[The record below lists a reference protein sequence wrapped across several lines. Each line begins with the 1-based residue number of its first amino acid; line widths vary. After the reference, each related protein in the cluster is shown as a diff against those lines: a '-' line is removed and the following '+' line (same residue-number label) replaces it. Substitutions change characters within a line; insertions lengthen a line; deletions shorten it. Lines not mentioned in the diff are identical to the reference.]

1 MVATHSHRS
10 KSSMASR
17 EIATTYGSYGD
28 NSRLS
33 MLPKAPTTMHPSGQP
48 GQHLRKLMG
57 VAPGANSTFNSR
69 LMKTDSIISV
79 EQLGKDHF
87 VNKFDR
93 NISTSDYAND
103 SMKTE

>member
-1 MVATHSHRS
+1 
-10 KSSMASR
+10 
-17 EIATTYGSYGD
+17 
-28 NSRLS
+28 
-33 MLPKAPTTMHPSGQP
+33 
-48 GQHLRKLMG
+48 MG
-57 VAPGANSTFNSR
+57 MAPGANSTLNSR

-79 EQLGKDHF
+79 EQLGKDQY